1 MTGSAYSCNSVWH
14 LERYNP
20 LHVKSLGKRLHRREP
35 SFDRFAKDVYPLDL
49 ELRWIALCNGLGNC
63 LFKLGGNKQIHL
75 PAICSTSGGW
85 LQQTLHWACQP
96 NDVPV
101 PRQLYNNLYFH
112 ALELIYIYIRE
123 LFWYSAKC
131 TACNYPEILHGSWKR
146 CIPFQPRC
154 VLLLALVVC
163 CGGSFLLEQ
172 PSSSVMGEYIRMQW
186 FTRIIRVTW
195 LELYLAGGLTWPS
208 IKMHMWIKT
217 AQDQD
222 CDIFL

>member
-1 MTGSAYSCNSVWH
+1 MY
-14 LERYNP
+14 
-20 LHVKSLGKRLHRREP
+20 
-35 SFDRFAKDVYPLDL
+35 
-49 ELRWIALCNGLGNC
+49 
-63 LFKLGGNKQIHL
+63 IHL
-75 PAICSTSGGW
+75 ILSCAESHFATVWGIVCSSWVAINRYTSQRSVLLPEGDCSKPYIERANQMMSRF
-85 LQQTLHWACQP
+85 LVNYIIIFISMHL
-96 NDVPV
+96 
-101 PRQLYNNLYFH
+101 NL
-112 ALELIYIYIRE
+112 YIYIRE